1 MPVLLGD
8 GTRMFANLG
17 DRQIVM
23 DNAHAMQTPAATHL
37 RFRLNADAA
46 GG

>member
-1 MPVLLGD
+1 
-8 GTRMFANLG
+8 MFENLG

-23 DNAHAMQTPAATHL
+23 DNADAMQTPAATHL